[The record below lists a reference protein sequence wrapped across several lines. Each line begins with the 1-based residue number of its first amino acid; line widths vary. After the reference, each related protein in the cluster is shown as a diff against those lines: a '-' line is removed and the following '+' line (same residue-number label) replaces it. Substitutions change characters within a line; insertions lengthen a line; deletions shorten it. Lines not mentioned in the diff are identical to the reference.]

1 MRIVLIA
8 LALGALATQLP
19 AQDSTAAAAPAAQP
33 APASAAQPAPAAAAQ
48 PAAPAA
54 PQAAASASAQPGPAT
69 SLGLYVFP
77 AKGQTPEQQSQDEQA
92 CYAWSKEQSG
102 IDPATV
108 KANPD
113 SAMKAAGAKVDTA
126 AAGAGI
132 KGAAR
137 GAAGGAVV
145 GAIAGDAGT
154 GAGVGAVVGL
164 ASGRKAKKQAKKQA
178 EQQAAEQSKAWAAGQ
193 IDTFKKGMTACLEGK
208 GYTVK

>member
-1 MRIVLIA
+1 MRIA
-8 LALGALATQLP
+8 LMGIFALTGGVATHLH
-19 AQDSTAAAAPAAQP
+19 AQDSTAGAAPAAGP
-33 APASAAQPAPAAAAQ
+33 PPAAAA
-48 PAAPAA
+48 PTAATAPAPA
-54 PQAAASASAQPGPAT
+54 TKTGLAAA
-69 SLGLYVFP
+69 LGLYVFP

-92 CYAWSKEQSG
+92 CYTWSKEQSG

-113 SAMKAAGAKVDTA
+113 SAMKAASAKVDTA
-126 AAGAGI
+126 AQGAAVR
-132 KGAAR
+132 GAAR

-154 GAGVGAVVGL
+154 GAGVGAVVG
-164 ASGRKAKKQAKKQA
+164 AVGGRRAKKQAKKQA
-178 EQQAAEQSKAWAAGQ
+178 EQQASQQANAWAAGQ

>member
-1 MRIVLIA
+1 MKTALIGTFVLI
-8 LALGALATQLP
+8 GGVATHLQ
-19 AQDSTAAAAPAAQP
+19 AQDSTTAAAPAP
-33 APASAAQPAPAAAAQ
+33 TAAPAPAAT
-48 PAAPAA
+48 AAPAA
-54 PQAAASASAQPGPAT
+54 ASSQAGLAT
-69 SLGLYVFP
+69 ALGLYVFP

-113 SAMKAAGAKVDTA
+113 SAMKAASAKVDTA
-126 AAGAGI
+126 AHGAAV

-154 GAGVGAVVGL
+154 GAAIGAVAG
-164 ASGRKAKKQAKKQA
+164 AAGGRRAKKQAKKQA
-178 EQQAAEQSKAWAAGQ
+178 ETQATQQANAWAAGQ

>member
-1 MRIVLIA
+1 MRIALIST
-8 LALGALATQLP
+8 LALVGGLSTQVR
-19 AQDSTAAAAPAAQP
+19 AQDSTAAAAPAA
-33 APASAAQPAPAAAAQ
+33 APAAAAAAA

-54 PQAAASASAQPGPAT
+54 SATPAAAPAGPAAA
-69 SLGLYVFP
+69 LGLYVFP
-77 AKGQTPEQQSQDEQA
+77 AKSQTPEQQGQDEQA

-113 SAMKAAGAKVDTA
+113 SAMKAASAKVDTA
-126 AAGAGI
+126 AQGAAI

-154 GAGVGAVVGL
+154 GAGVGAVVG
-164 ASGRKAKKQAKKQA
+164 AVGGRRAKKQAKNQA
-178 EQQAAEQSKAWAAGQ
+178 EQQAAQQANAWAAGQ

>member
-1 MRIVLIA
+1 MRTALMGTFALI
-8 LALGALATQLP
+8 GGVATHLQ
-19 AQDSTAAAAPAAQP
+19 AQDSTAAAAPAAARRQP
-33 APASAAQPAPAAAAQ
+33 RQPPR
-48 PAAPAA
+48 PRLRP
-54 PQAAASASAQPGPAT
+54 PRSRAASTQTGLGAA
-69 SLGLYVFP
+69 LGLYVFP
-77 AKGQTPEQQSQDEQA
+77 AKGQTPEQQGQDEQA

-113 SAMKAAGAKVDTA
+113 SAMKAASAKVDTA
-126 AAGAGI
+126 AHGAAV

-154 GAGVGAVVGL
+154 GAAIGAVGGAVG
-164 ASGRKAKKQAKKQA
+164 GRRAKKQAKKQA
-178 EQQAAEQSKAWAAGQ
+178 ETQAAQQANAWAAGQ

>member
-1 MRIVLIA
+1 MRIALISA
-8 LALGALATQLP
+8 LALVGGLSTGAR
-19 AQDSTAAAAPAAQP
+19 AQDSTAAPAA
-33 APASAAQPAPAAAAQ
+33 SS
-48 PAAPAA
+48 
-54 PQAAASASAQPGPAT
+54 QAGLAT
-69 SLGLYVFP
+69 ALGLYVFP

-113 SAMKAAGAKVDTA
+113 SAMKAASAKVDTA
-126 AAGAGI
+126 AQGAAV

-154 GAGVGAVVGL
+154 GAGVGAVVG
-164 ASGRKAKKQAKKQA
+164 AVGGRRAKKQAKKQA
-178 EQQAAEQSKAWAAGQ
+178 ETQAASQANAWAAGQ

>member
-1 MRIVLIA
+1 MRIVLIST
-8 LALGALATQLP
+8 LALVGGVATHLQ
-19 AQDSTAAAAPAAQP
+19 AQDSTATA
-33 APASAAQPAPAAAAQ
+33 APAAAAAPAGAAQ
-48 PAAPAA
+48 KGPAA
-54 PQAAASASAQPGPAT
+54 

-113 SAMKAAGAKVDTA
+113 SAMKAASAKVDTA
-126 AAGAGI
+126 AQGAAI

-154 GAGVGAVVGL
+154 GAGVGAVVGA
-164 ASGRKAKKQAKKQA
+164 ASGRKAKKEAKKQA
-178 EQQAAEQSKAWAAGQ
+178 EQQAAQQANAWAAGQ
-193 IDTFKKGMTACLEGK
+193 IDTFKKAFSACIEGK

>member
-1 MRIVLIA
+1 MCTFALIG
-8 LALGALATQLP
+8 GAGTQLQ
-19 AQDSTAAAAPAAQP
+19 AQDSTAAAAPAA
-33 APASAAQPAPAAAAQ
+33 APAPAAAATA
-48 PAAPAA
+48 PTAAAAPAA
-54 PQAAASASAQPGPAT
+54 AAQTGLAA

-77 AKGQTPEQQSQDEQA
+77 AKGQTPEQQGQDEQA

-113 SAMKAAGAKVDTA
+113 SAMKAASAKVDTA
-126 AAGAGI
+126 AQGAGAR
-132 KGAAR
+132 GAAR

-145 GAIAGDAGT
+145 GAIAGDAGE
-154 GAGVGAVVGL
+154 GAAIGAVVGL

-178 EQQAAEQSKAWAAGQ
+178 EQQASQQANAWAAGQ

-208 GYTVK
+208 GDTVK